1 MSVKVGIHPQSP
13 AGPILLWAPAF
24 AGIREA
30 LRGEVEWVYYGHG
43 TQTPKQFADGAIDV
57 GLTGATPPIA
67 IQAAGQDITYLAVGQ
82 PRPHSGA
89 IVVPAASPVR
99 DLAGLVGRSI
109 GFAVGSWHTAFVAL
123 ALDGIGRSFRDI
135 IPVSFVDS
143 QGRVDPASVDA
154 WVARPEEIDDPALR
168 VLVAVGDVWSNR
180 SVSFVRSEIVARAPR
195 TLAKIVT
202 ALDQAGRWLGQN
214 PREAAAL
221 LEDGS
226 PVGRD
231 ALERGIRRQTG
242 AEGLSVAD
250 DDFRSEQQR
259 VADVLAQAG
268 VLRSVRLSDAINE
281 RSKAIWTLSRE
292 LAASLATV
300 A

>member
-13 AGPILLWAPAF
+13 AGPILLRAPAF

-30 LRGEVEWVYYGHG
+30 LRSEVEWVYYGHG
-43 TQTPKQFADGAIDV
+43 TQTPKQFADGTIDV

-99 DLAGLVGRSI
+99 DLAGLVGRRI
-109 GFAVGSWHTAFVAL
+109 GFALGSWHTAFVAL

-180 SVSFVRSEIVARAPR
+180 SVSFVRSEIAARAPR